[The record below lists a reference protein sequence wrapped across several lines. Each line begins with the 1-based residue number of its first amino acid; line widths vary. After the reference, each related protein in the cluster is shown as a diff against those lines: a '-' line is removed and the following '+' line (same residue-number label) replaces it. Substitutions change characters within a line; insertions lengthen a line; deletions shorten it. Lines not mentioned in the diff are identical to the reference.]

1 MAGGSIAKYEKELF
15 GSVELNFTDNRFI
28 KKLQIYPML
37 KGQIFAVI
45 KAHPTSGVVVCKW
58 AISPDGVFKK
68 AMDLEIIFNRIV
80 IQE

>member
-1 MAGGSIAKYEKELF
+1 
-15 GSVELNFTDNRFI
+15 
-28 KKLQIYPML
+28 ML

-45 KAHPTSGVVVCKW
+45 KAHPASGVVVCKW
-58 AISPDGVFKK
+58 AISPDGVFKE